1 MTLDQA
7 LERAEDSRRVAL
19 AIYSE
24 MRELREL
31 GLWNRARN
39 QRYVQ
44 MEQLSHA
51 MSFRYADLRAEA
63 MRIEA
68 TARQSEAA

>member
-1 MTLDQA
+1 MTIEQA
-7 LERAEDSRRVAL
+7 LERADDARRVAL

-39 QRYVQ
+39 QRYGQ
-44 MEQLSHA
+44 MAEMAHALS
-51 MSFRYADLRAEA
+51 MRYADLRAEA

-68 TARQSEAA
+68 QMERAA